1 MQISFVTPRLV
12 IQAIENAASIEPE
25 GIVKILTPKATAQL
39 PSDWQTINT
48 MQAAQAWLTQRLV
61 EGMVYKILERNSRKL
76 IGFLF
81 LYEMKNSIG
90 TDVRLGYLLSEQYWG
105 KGLGS
110 ELINGL
116 ITECRHQDMTTL
128 IGGVTKENVAS
139 AKVLTKNGFILA
151 ECEGETEFY
160 EYRFG

>member
-1 MQISFVTPRLV
+1 MLFSFVTPRLV
-12 IQAIENAASIEPE
+12 IQPIENAASIEPE
-25 GIVKILTPKATAQL
+25 AIVKTLTPKATAQL

-61 EGMVYKILERNSRKL
+61 EGMVYKILEKNSREL

-90 TDVRLGYLLSEQYWG
+90 MDMRLGYLLSEQYWG
-105 KGLGS
+105 KGLGN

-116 ITECRHQDMTTL
+116 ITECRHQDVTTL
-128 IGGVTKENVAS
+128 IAGVTKENVAS
-139 AKVLTKNGFILA
+139 AKVLTKNGFILK

-160 EYRFG
+160 EYRF